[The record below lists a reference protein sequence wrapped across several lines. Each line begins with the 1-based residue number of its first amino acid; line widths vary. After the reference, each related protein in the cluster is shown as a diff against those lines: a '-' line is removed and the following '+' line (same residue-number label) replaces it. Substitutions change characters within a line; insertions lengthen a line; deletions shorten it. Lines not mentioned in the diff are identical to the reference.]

1 MDNNIKININDIS
14 EFLIIPHLS
23 NTNNIIEQ
31 QQLCKVASQTGS
43 ALTSNGLLRNSNKE
57 ETNPH
62 WTKDH
67 SLILID
73 CYKLFRTRYILE
85 KHNLQYTPANCE
97 NRWRVLERNYKK
109 YIENNSQ
116 TGRGR
121 KYFEFA
127 EQMDTIFNKKRNV
140 NPEIL
145 LTSSSVILNDKLNTE
160 EILEVPSMEKDIENV
175 EPNREDNTTK
185 ISVKKTTTRNKIK
198 TQLHSTKYKKQS
210 ILEQMRIDRKHYQ
223 EESLML
229 KKVKMEQML
238 EMEKEKLNIKKRR
251 NELR

>member
-1 MDNNIKININDIS
+1 MSK
-14 EFLIIPHLS
+14 EA
-23 NTNNIIEQ
+23 
-31 QQLCKVASQTGS
+31 V
-43 ALTSNGLLRNSNKE
+43 NSNKE

-73 CYKLFRTRYILE
+73 CYKLFRSKVGGIDIKNLKKMWEVIARYILE

-145 LTSSSVILNDKLNTE
+145 LTSSSAILNDKLNTE

-175 EPNREDNTTK
+175 EPNREDHTIK

-238 EMEKEKLNIKKRR
+238 EIEKEKLNIKKRR
-251 NELR
+251 NELLEKRNKLIEEMVQNKNFSNIDFLS